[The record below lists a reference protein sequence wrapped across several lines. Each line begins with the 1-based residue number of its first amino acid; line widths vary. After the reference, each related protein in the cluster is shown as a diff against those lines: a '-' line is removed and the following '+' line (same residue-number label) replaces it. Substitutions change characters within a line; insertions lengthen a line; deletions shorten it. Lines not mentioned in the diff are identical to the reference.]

1 MTNGMLQFAFFTLFL
16 RHFKS
21 LHVKD
26 YVFIFQIHRYS
37 TYGCTLP
44 YNILKIASRNKP
56 NPLSVSLLN
65 LKDIEKWLLLTMAIP
80 VVWKNELQ
88 GGHRQGV
95 ANTANRLR
103 AWSGPGK
110 FPLSAK
116 DWGGGVCLHVCV
128 CLWMLMCLKQIGYA
142 VSASFFF
149 HDYKINHGEIY
160 SKDGDIG

>member
-1 MTNGMLQFAFFTLFL
+1 MLQIAFFTLFL

-44 YNILKIASRNKP
+44 YNIFKIASRNKP

-65 LKDIEKWLLLTMAIP
+65 LKDIEKWLLLIMAIP

-88 GGHRQGV
+88 GGHRQGCSQHSNQ
-95 ANTANRLR
+95 ATRLIR
-103 AWSGPGK
+103 SRKISTIGK
-110 FPLSAK
+110 RLG
-116 DWGGGVCLHVCV
+116 WGGYVCMSVCV
-128 CLWMLMCLKQIGYA
+128 YECLCIWSKLDMLFQLHFSFMIIKLIMGKSTLKMVI
-142 VSASFFF
+142 
-149 HDYKINHGEIY
+149 
-160 SKDGDIG
+160 